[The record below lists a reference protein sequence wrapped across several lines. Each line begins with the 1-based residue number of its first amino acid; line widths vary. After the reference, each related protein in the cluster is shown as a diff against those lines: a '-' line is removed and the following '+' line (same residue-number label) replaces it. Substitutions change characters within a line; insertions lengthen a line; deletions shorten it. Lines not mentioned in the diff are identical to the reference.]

1 MKATQQQI
9 NIIANVVN
17 TDDDGAGRSASTH
30 LAHRLFPESRF
41 DIDDTITSHPI
52 NVRWAEYC
60 VLPCIG
66 PKRKE
71 FLLPE

>member
-9 NIIANVVN
+9 NIVANVVN
-17 TDDDGAGRSASTH
+17 TDSDGAGRSASTH

-41 DIDDTITSHPI
+41 DIDDTINSHPI
-52 NVRWAEYC
+52 NVRWDEYC
-60 VLPCIG
+60 VLPYG
-66 PKRKE
+66 DPKRKE